1 MSVPGEALRNVVR
14 LGWEMGEPTPRRS
27 VAADD
32 KSGVLAPCA
41 LYLWQQ
47 AALQRERLASPPV
60 VASGLPA

>member
-1 MSVPGEALRNVVR
+1 
-14 LGWEMGEPTPRRS
+14 MGEPTPRRS